1 MLNIINPS
9 FIPYKFKDRIETLES
24 HLEEARRRLVQMENL
39 KQEKSRLASQLVAQ
53 ESVMEGL
60 KAERKLWGQELAQ
73 QGTVEKKHMV
83 YRNNSVIPYT
93 HTLTLTPTSNPNP

>member
-1 MLNIINPS
+1 
-9 FIPYKFKDRIETLES
+9 
-24 HLEEARRRLVQMENL
+24 MEVL

-73 QGTVEKKHMV
+73 QGKILREILACDAQDKTEK
-83 YRNNSVIPYT
+83 NIP
-93 HTLTLTPTSNPNP
+93 